1 MVITPA
7 LDTTTPEVVVETS
20 TPVEFED
27 TTPTPTSPQSRSI
40 YNITSFI
47 FRYCIISI
55 EIILKSNDLFYLE
68 CGDNMVYMA
77 VCSRWKDLCNGS
89 EWMRENCERTC
100 EVCKPS
106 KKIV

>member
-1 MVITPA
+1 M
-7 LDTTTPEVVVETS
+7 VVETTTS
-20 TPVEFED
+20 IEFEV
-27 TTPTPTSPQSRSI
+27 TTPAQSTPTSPQSTSI
-40 YNITSFI
+40 DKITFLYFDSVHEN
-47 FRYCIISI
+47 ISI
-55 EIILKSNDLFYLE
+55 EIISKSNDLFYLE

-106 KKIV
+106 KLND